1 MSFVCLLMHC
11 YCFVARNNSPESEIW
26 AAHFHCEMPLICGI
40 TGWDVYSSQKWL
52 INKRTL
58 SIALLWLVLK
68 QNRKKKLRRKRT
80 LIKPVKC
87 VCTQI
92 EGLIIDNSLFI
103 SKSFIWFYF
112 KSQCAR
118 IHSIF
123 SVQLFLKPLIL
134 VFARAKL
141 EINSECLLPFCYQI
155 GPQIL
160 WMITSCY
167 SSAKFSTCILG
178 LLT

>member
-68 QNRKKKLRRKRT
+68 QNRKKKIT
-80 LIKPVKC
+80 AQMNSYQACQMC
-87 VCTQI
+87 VHPNWRPYYWQ
-92 EGLIIDNSLFI
+92 LII
-103 SKSFIWFYF
+103 YF
-112 KSQCAR
+112 KV
-118 IHSIF
+118 IH
-123 SVQLFLKPLIL
+123 LIL
-134 VFARAKL
+134 FQVSMRP
-141 EINSECLLPFCYQI
+141 NSFN
-155 GPQIL
+155 
-160 WMITSCY
+160 
-167 SSAKFSTCILG
+167 ILG
-178 LLT
+178 TIISEAFNSCICSC

>member
-68 QNRKKKLRRKRT
+68 QNRKKNYGANELLSSLSNVCAPKLKA
-80 LIKPVKC
+80 L
-87 VCTQI
+87 
-92 EGLIIDNSLFI
+92 
-103 SKSFIWFYF
+103 
-112 KSQCAR
+112 
-118 IHSIF
+118 
-123 SVQLFLKPLIL
+123 
-134 VFARAKL
+134 
-141 EINSECLLPFCYQI
+141 
-155 GPQIL
+155 
-160 WMITSCY
+160 
-167 SSAKFSTCILG
+167 
-178 LLT
+178 LLTTHYLFQSHSFDSISSLNAPEFIQYSRYNYFWSL